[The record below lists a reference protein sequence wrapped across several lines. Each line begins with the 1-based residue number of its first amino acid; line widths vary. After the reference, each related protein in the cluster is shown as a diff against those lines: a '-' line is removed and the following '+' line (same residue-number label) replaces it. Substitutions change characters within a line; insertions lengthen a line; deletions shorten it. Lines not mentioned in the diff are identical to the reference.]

1 MGGGKGG
8 FPRLH
13 SPGKCCVS
21 GAAMNPSPKA
31 RAVLVVGVGSGW
43 SRLSRVSEISLGRAL
58 EQRAPSSGVA
68 KSRSKYW
75 VKDKLGVK
83 QG

>member
-1 MGGGKGG
+1 MGEVEARGAS
-8 FPRLH
+8 PRSQ

-31 RAVLVVGVGSGW
+31 RVVLVVGVGIGW
-43 SRLSRVSEISLGRAL
+43 SRLSRVSEISPGRAL

-68 KSRSKYW
+68 KSRPKYW
-75 VKDKLGVK
+75 V
-83 QG
+83 